1 MNKICVIIP
10 TYNNA
15 GSLVEVT
22 EKVLSLNIPLIVVND
37 GSTDET
43 EKTLNSYSSKLTLVS
58 HSENRG
64 KGFALRRGFAKALE
78 LGFEYAVTIDSDGQ
92 HYPDDIRLLTEELER
107 TGVSLIV
114 GHRNMS
120 IDEVPGKS
128 AFGRKFSNFWFWA
141 ETLKKCGDT
150 QSGFRL
156 YPLKFAAKK
165 RFYTNRFEF
174 ETEIL
179 VRLAWENVPVREVAV
194 SVVYFPRDKRV
205 SHFRP
210 WRDFFRISVL
220 NSILFLAAWLWFLPR
235 LYFLKLKEKT
245 LREILLNPS
254 ESNSKKAQSLAFGV
268 FMGILPIWGFQML
281 VAFAAAVFLRLNKT
295 LVIIASNISIPP
307 MIPLIVFGSLA
318 LGGLALQTEKTV
330 NFSRDLSFRNLGD
343 MALQYAVGSMILAI
357 AAGMVTFVLSYL
369 LLKTIRRK

>member
-37 GSTDET
+37 GSTDGT
-43 EKTLNSYSSKLTLVS
+43 EKTLVPLSSKLTLVS
-58 HSENRG
+58 YSKNRG
-64 KGFALRRGFAKALE
+64 KGFALRQGFAKALE
-78 LGFEYAVTIDSDGQ
+78 QGFEYAVTIDSDGQ
-92 HYPDDIRLLTEELER
+92 HDPNDIRLLTETLER
-107 TGVSLIV
+107 TGESLIV

-120 IDEVPGKS
+120 IDGVPGKS
-128 AFGRKFSNFWFWA
+128 TFGRRFSNFWFWA

-156 YPLKFAAKK
+156 YPLRCVAKK

-179 VRLAWENVPVREVAV
+179 VRLAWDNVPVREVEV
-194 SVVYFPRDKRV
+194 SVVYFPREKRV

-210 WRDFFRISVL
+210 GTDFFRISVL

-245 LREILLNPS
+245 LKEILLNPS
-254 ESNSKKAQSLAFGV
+254 ESNAKKAQSLAFGV
-268 FMGILPIWGFQML
+268 FMGILPIWGFQMI

-318 LGGLALQTEKTV
+318 FGGLALRTEKTV
-330 NFSRDLSFRNLGD
+330 SFSRELSFRNLGD
-343 MALQYAVGSMILAI
+343 MALQYAVGSVILAI
-357 AAGMVTFVLSYL
+357 TAGIVTFVLSYL
-369 LLKTIRRK
+369 LLKTVRRK